1 MPKCG
6 HTLRRD
12 VTANLLSTIL
22 SLWLFH
28 YKLGTRFNFSTRDVC
43 FSDHH
48 TSTLSLSLSLS
59 LSLFLS
65 HPCWVGV
72 SPQGEDGAFYSKSPN
87 LKKTLST
94 RSGPVFFFPPAI
106 KGVSAA
112 TNQKLA
118 CKQKHIVC
126 KSMQPSKKIAVK
138 MWNFSGGDTARSA
151 LRDLCRGVCD
161 MGMRCGAAIVHPR

>member
-6 HTLRRD
+6 HILRRD

-59 LSLFLS
+59 LSLTLAE
-65 HPCWVGV
+65 WVCPLREKMV
-72 SPQGEDGAFYSKSPN
+72 LFTANLPT
-87 LKKTLST
+87 LKKHLA
-94 RSGPVFFFPPAI
+94 PDPELIFFFSPTI

-118 CKQKHIVC
+118 CKQKHNVC

-138 MWNFSGGDTARSA
+138 MWNFSGGIQLVQLSGIYAEE
-151 LRDLCRGVCD
+151 CVIWVWGVV
-161 MGMRCGAAIVHPR
+161 AAIVHPR

>member
-48 TSTLSLSLSLS
+48 TSTLSLTLAEWVCPLRETMV
-59 LSLFLS
+59 LFTALL
-65 HPCWVGV
+65 PT
-72 SPQGEDGAFYSKSPN
+72 
-87 LKKTLST
+87 LKKHLA
-94 RSGPVFFFPPAI
+94 PDPELIFFPLLKVLALPLI
-106 KGVSAA
+106 KNWLANRNTIFTEYA
-112 TNQKLA
+112 TATKDSCPNG
-118 CKQKHIVC
+118 
-126 KSMQPSKKIAVK
+126 
-138 MWNFSGGDTARSA
+138 NFSGG
-151 LRDLCRGVCD
+151 
-161 MGMRCGAAIVHPR
+161 M

>member
-1 MPKCG
+1 MWTYTQAWRYSKPIIYYSV
-6 HTLRRD
+6 TLAFPLQTWDQIQFQHQRC
-12 VTANLLSTIL
+12 LLLWPSHKHAL
-22 SLWLFH
+22 SF
-28 YKLGTRFNFSTRDVC
+28 
-43 FSDHH
+43 
-48 TSTLSLSLSLS
+48 SLS

-94 RSGPVFFFPPAI
+94 RSGPVFFFPPAF

-118 CKQKHIVC
+118 CKQKHNVC